1 MTTPNYL
8 PPRSV
13 RMRLW
18 GVLLL
23 LALGVPLPALASPP
37 TQAQLARPTK
47 ATAPTRMQI
56 PAIGL
61 DMRTVSVGLD
71 KKRQPI
77 VPNHDIGWYNLS
89 AMPGQG
95 DNIVF
100 WGHVLR
106 FKSAPKIPAPFA
118 RISQLKAGALIV
130 LTTAG
135 GDQRRYKVVKSIQV
149 TPDQVKYVLPT
160 GKEQVTLV
168 SCIGAKVISRGELT
182 KKYRLITIAEPAP

>member
-1 MTTPNYL
+1 MTSLNYL
-8 PPRSV
+8 SPPPV
-13 RMRLW
+13 RVRLW
-18 GVLLL
+18 GLLLL
-23 LALGVPLPALASPP
+23 LALGVPLPAWASPP
-37 TQAQLARPTK
+37 TELARPAK
-47 ATAPTRMQI
+47 ATAPIRMQI
-56 PAIGL
+56 PAIRL
-61 DMRTVSVGLD
+61 DLRTVSVGLD
-71 KKRQPI
+71 KKRHPI

-118 RISQLKAGALIV
+118 RLSELKPGALIV

-135 GDQRRYKVVKSIQV
+135 GEQRRYKVTKSIRV

-168 SCIGAKVISRGELT
+168 SCIGAKVIRHGELT